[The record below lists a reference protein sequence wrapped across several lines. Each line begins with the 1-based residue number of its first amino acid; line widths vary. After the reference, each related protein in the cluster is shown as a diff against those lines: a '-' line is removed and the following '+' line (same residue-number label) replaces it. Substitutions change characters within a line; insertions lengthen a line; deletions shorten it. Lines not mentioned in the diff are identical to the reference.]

1 MSVGLRAIVIVIAL
15 LVRPLSASAAP
26 DLEEQTRAVA
36 SELRCVV
43 CQNLSVADSP
53 SDMAQQMR
61 AIVREQLKAGKTP
74 DQIKD
79 FFVSKYGEWVLLAP
93 RASGLSLVL
102 WILPFVILL
111 LGLAAALWFV
121 RRWSSR
127 KTTAPVLGTAVA
139 PAVPSSWFRQK
150 IADPDTE
157 DASAPAQL
165 ARERKRLAEE
175 MAELEFD
182 FQSGKLSESDYLE
195 LRRSIESKAA
205 TVLQRTDSAA
215 APTEQISP
223 KTVMPQPG
231 NHPGT
236 APREHFRRWQL
247 VAGGAFLLIFGLA
260 LGVLLTQ
267 SLRPRT
273 SEQDTLT
280 GDFLTGTGGNS
291 AEVRAALEEGKK
303 AFANQEFPKA
313 IDAFKKVLAAD
324 PNQPEAHTYMGFIL
338 VQAGHADGA
347 MMAFD
352 KALAQAPNF
361 PMAMW
366 GKAMILYRDKK
377 DYDSAR
383 QLLQRLLQQM
393 PAGEERSEIEKI
405 VAGMP
410 KEDSKSTRVQPAD
423 SKAGVA
429 SNQSISGT
437 ITLDPKL
444 KSLNDGQATLFIF
457 ARPSGGSA
465 GPPLAVKKIDRPVFP
480 LSYSIGGENVMMQGT
495 PFTGKINLSVR
506 LDKDGNPTT
515 RTAGDL
521 LGDYKKNPVQAGSK
535 NIDIVIDQAM

>member
-1 MSVGLRAIVIVIAL
+1 LLAL
-15 LVRPLSASAAP
+15 LAHPLTASAAA
-26 DLEEQTRAVA
+26 DLEEQTRAIA

-53 SDMAQQMR
+53 SEMAQQMR

-93 RASGLSLVL
+93 KTTGLSLIL
-102 WILPFVILL
+102 WVLPFVILL
-111 LGLAAALWFV
+111 LGIAAALWFV

-127 KTTAPVLGTAVA
+127 KATAPMPKSATDPPL
-139 PAVPSSWFRQK
+139 PDDWYRQK
-150 IADPDTE
+150 IAVPDTE

-165 ARERKRLAEE
+165 VRERMRFAQE
-175 MAELEFD
+175 MTELEFD
-182 FQSGKLSESDYLE
+182 FLSGKLSESDYTE
-195 LRRSIESKAA
+195 LRRVVESKAA
-205 TVLQRTDSAA
+205 TVFQRTHALAAHSGQISNKGAMPQPEKLSAA
-215 APTEQISP
+215 APRP
-223 KTVMPQPG
+223 
-231 NHPGT
+231 N
-236 APREHFRRWQL
+236 FRRWPL
-247 VAGGAFLLIFGLA
+247 AAGGAFLLIFGLV

-280 GDFLTGTGGNS
+280 GDFLTGTGANS
-291 AEVRAALEEGKK
+291 TEVRAALEEGKK

-313 IDAFKKVLAAD
+313 IDAFRKVLAAD

-405 VAGMP
+405 VAEMP
-410 KEDSKSTRVQPAD
+410 KEDLKQSRTQSGESKSSA
-423 SKAGVA
+423 A
-429 SNQSISGT
+429 SVQSISGT
-437 ITLDPKL
+437 ISLDPKL
-444 KSLNDGQATLFIF
+444 KSLNDGHATLFII

-465 GPPLAVKKIDRPVFP
+465 GPPLAVRKIERPVFP
-480 LSYSIGGENVMMQGT
+480 LSYSIGAENVMMQGT
-495 PFTGKINLSVR
+495 PFTGNINLSVR

-515 RTAGDL
+515 RTPGDL
-521 LGDYKKNPVQAGSK
+521 LGDYKKNPAAVGSK